1 MTRTYIINKLKELK
15 PKYEKEGLILL
26 GLFGSYAK
34 NEATNNSDIDLLYD
48 INSSKF
54 FNNTSNWG
62 EFNKINI
69 IKNELKEIFKKDI
82 DLCSIS
88 GNSRTFKKFALKD
101 AIYV

>member
-54 FNNTSNWG
+54 FNNTSSWG

-69 IKNELKEIFKKDI
+69 IKDELKSIFKKDI

>member
-1 MTRTYIINKLKELK
+1 MTKTYIINKLKELK

-54 FNNTSNWG
+54 FTNTSG
-62 EFNKINI
+62 QGGFNKINT
-69 IKNELKEIFKKDI
+69 IKEELKNIFKKEI

-88 GNSRTFKKFALKD
+88 GNSKTFKKFALKD